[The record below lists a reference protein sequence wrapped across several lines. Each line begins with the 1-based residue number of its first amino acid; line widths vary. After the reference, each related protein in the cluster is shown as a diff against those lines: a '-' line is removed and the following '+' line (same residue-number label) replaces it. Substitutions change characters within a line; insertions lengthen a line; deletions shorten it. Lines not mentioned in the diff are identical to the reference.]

1 MSETPINEEEIKEKP
16 SWWIRIAEQN
26 LYKMCM
32 EMGFTEERFIK
43 YQKKRFF
50 RSILF
55 GIPLIAASFF
65 LQWWWSLAGL
75 VLMVFMWWNE
85 YNRAKKFYGNFNF
98 EKQLQFSKFTRM
110 LIPYLLQSNATL
122 YSVYSRMLDRLE
134 ESHVKSSLERL
145 LIEMNE
151 YPNSDVPFIKFAKDA
166 SGTDSAV
173 LFMTT
178 LYDFQQNT
186 FDHSIIMEL
195 GQLSSEQLFEGVDEI
210 ITFKLRKFS
219 MYPTK
224 LTMASFVI
232 TLGYAI
238 CMISEAFSTGLF

>member
-1 MSETPINEEEIKEKP
+1 MSETTIEAKP
-16 SWWIRIAEQN
+16 SIWLRVAEHN
-26 LYKMCM
+26 LYDMCR

-50 RSILF
+50 RSVLF
-55 GIPLIAASFF
+55 GFPLIIAAFF
-65 LQWWWSLAGL
+65 FQWWWALAGL
-75 VLMVFMWWNE
+75 AISGFLWWNE

-110 LIPYLLQSNATL
+110 LIPYLLQTDATL
-122 YSVYSRMLDRLE
+122 YSVFTRLLDRIE
-134 ESHVKSSLERL
+134 PGHVKSSLERL

-151 YPNSDVPFIKFAKDA
+151 YPNSEVPFLRFAKDA
-166 SGTDSAV
+166 SGTDSSI

-210 ITFKLRKFS
+210 ITYKLRKFS

-238 CMISEAFSTGLF
+238 CMISEAFSTGLL

>member
-1 MSETPINEEEIKEKP
+1 MSQTSTKEKQ
-16 SWWIRIAEQN
+16 SFWIRIAEHN
-26 LYKMCM
+26 LYEMCT

-55 GIPLIAASFF
+55 GFPLIVAAFF
-65 LQWWWSLAGL
+65 FQWWWALAGFAITGFL
-75 VLMVFMWWNE
+75 WWNE
-85 YNRAKKFYGNFNF
+85 YNRAKRFYGNFNF

-110 LIPYLLQSNATL
+110 LIPYLLQTEATL
-122 YSVYSRMLDRLE
+122 YSVFARLLDRLE
-134 ESHVKSSLERL
+134 SGHVKDSLERL

-151 YPNSDVPFIKFAKDA
+151 YPNSEEPFVRFAKSA
-166 SGTDSAV
+166 SGTDSSI

-178 LYDFQQNT
+178 LYDFHQNT

-195 GQLSSEQLFEGVDEI
+195 GKLSSEQLFEGVDEI
-210 ITFKLRKFS
+210 ITYKLRKFS

-232 TLGYAI
+232 TIGYAV
-238 CMISEAFSTGLF
+238 CMILEAFSTGLL